1 MDQIVQSFISLI
13 EKIKEGKPVDVHAK
27 KAYCGSKG
35 KAPLI
40 LNLWQWTSL
49 RPGPLTPGKEFW
61 YPLNRKL
68 NDSQPFWTFCSKE
81 KCLVTLHIRI
91 PNILAI
97 FKWQQ

>member
-1 MDQIVQSFISLI
+1 VPTFISLT

-27 KAYCGSKG
+27 KAYRGSKG

-49 RPGPLTPGKEFW
+49 RPGRLTPGKEFW
-61 YPLNRKL
+61 YPSNRKL
-68 NDSQPFWTFCSKE
+68 SDSRPFWTLCSKE
-81 KCLVTLHIRI
+81 KCLVAPRIRI